1 MKYKMTLKDL
11 MNGFKQDSNGQCY
24 IKVTVTPKPHQ
35 VTDTLVQKSSD
46 ESQNNNKKRPKV
58 PR

>member
-11 MNGFKQDSNGQCY
+11 MNGFKQDSNGQWY

-46 ESQNNNKKRPKV
+46 ES
-58 PR
+58 